1 MADAERGQETPEEEA
16 GAASEEIADEQDED
30 APVIELAPSASP
42 REEPQLAPDPGASA
56 PPTQADAQPS
66 PDNLQRMLDVP
77 LSLTVELGGTD
88 LQLAEVLKLRPGS
101 VVEIDRLPGEPIDLL
116 VNGSL
121 FAKGEVVVINDTFG
135 YRITQLV
142 QHGTTRV
149 ATDLQ
154 GE

>member
-1 MADAERGQETPEEEA
+1 VADGEPGQQTPGEEA
-16 GAASEEIADEQDED
+16 EVTAEDLAQRQDED
-30 APVIELAPSASP
+30 APIVEITPSPSLH
-42 REEPQLAPDPGASA
+42 EETHAEAAPGAA
-56 PPTQADAQPS
+56 GMLPPTEAEPDV
-66 PDNLQRMLDVP
+66 DNLQRMLDVP
-77 LSLTVELGGTD
+77 LSLAVELGGTD
-88 LQLAEVLKLRPGS
+88 MQLAEVLKLRAGS

-142 QHGTTRV
+142 QQKSTRV

>member
-1 MADAERGQETPEEEA
+1 MADGEPGQQTPGEEA
-16 GAASEEIADEQDED
+16 EVTAEDLAQRQDED
-30 APVIELAPSASP
+30 APIVEITPSPSLH
-42 REEPQLAPDPGASA
+42 EETHAEAAPGAA
-56 PPTQADAQPS
+56 GMLPQAGPDV
-66 PDNLQRMLDVP
+66 DNLQRMLDVP
-77 LSLTVELGGTD
+77 LSLAVELGGTD
-88 LQLAEVLKLRPGS
+88 MQLAEVLKLRAGS

-142 QHGTTRV
+142 QQKSTRV

>member
-1 MADAERGQETPEEEA
+1 MADGEPGQQTPGEEA
-16 GAASEEIADEQDED
+16 EVTAEDLAQRQDED
-30 APVIELAPSASP
+30 APIVEITPSPSLH
-42 REEPQLAPDPGASA
+42 EETHAEAAPGAA
-56 PPTQADAQPS
+56 GMLPPAEAGPDV
-66 PDNLQRMLDVP
+66 DNLQRMLDVP
-77 LSLTVELGGTD
+77 LSLAVELGGTD
-88 LQLAEVLKLRPGS
+88 MQLAEVLKLRAGS

-142 QHGTTRV
+142 QQKSTRV

>member
-1 MADAERGQETPEEEA
+1 MADAEHGQQVPDEEA
-16 GAASEEIADEQDED
+16 EATAEDLAQQQDED
-30 APVIELAPSASP
+30 APVVEMTPPPSLHQ
-42 REEPQLAPDPGASA
+42 EPEHEPDPGDPAL
-56 PPTQADAQPS
+56 PTQAEAQPS
-66 PDNLQRMLDVP
+66 VDNLQRMLDVP

-88 LQLAEVLKLRPGS
+88 MQLAEVLKLRPGS
-101 VVEIDRLPGEPIDLL
+101 VVQIDRLPGEPIDLL

-121 FAKGEVVVINDTFG
+121 FARGEVVVINDTFG

-142 QHGTTRV
+142 QQGATRV